1 MNANLARRSSR
12 SKMNTQELEAILE
25 GGTETQKIE
34 FKGACDWNV
43 RSLAKDILALSN
55 VQDGAYV
62 VIGVEEGSFNRQ
74 GITVT

>member
-1 MNANLARRSSR
+1 
-12 SKMNTQELEAILE
+12 MNTQELEAILE

-55 VQDGAYV
+55 VQEG
-62 VIGVEEGSFNRQ
+62 VIAPFPPSYAANGWC
-74 GITVT
+74 